1 MPVEVGLTDQAL
13 EAADRTTAAPWRRA
27 EASRAAQIAR
37 FVRLYLILPAAIIA
51 IYRSTQMWYGYPTS
65 QTENASNDPF
75 LMQMV
80 LYSLVPFIALTTIAL
95 PRMAARAVLRLG
107 PLVGLLGIFLIGS
120 ILASANPMSSLRGFI
135 AMMLIVLPMLYLAS
149 CFGAKASFDIV
160 WRVMAVLL
168 VVNFTYSILF
178 PGIAFMSGS
187 LNGAMRGMFVHKNAF
202 GAYCALTFVMLLPPD
217 FDIRRWDRLLR
228 LALCAVAAVGAKLSL
243 SSTAIVLLIVGTGV
257 VVITGFMSRIEQR
270 TLRAIAFALA
280 LSLII
285 VLASGAGVALL
296 GEVAGSFGKDVT
308 LSGRAEIWEV
318 LWPVALDKPWLG
330 HGFAI
335 FRQTSYFQQFTSTIA
350 WGPRSTHNTYLEIA
364 LNSGFPALFTWVAIM
379 LAAIFRGI
387 LLIDPSSPDYRPI
400 QKALAAIVMALLV
413 STSEAGQMLAPQATW
428 PILVLS
434 LYCIAI
440 SDGTRRLRRPSS
452 DRGISKAD
460 WTPAKRRAV

>member
-1 MPVEVGLTDQAL
+1 MTDQAL
-13 EAADRTTAAPWRRA
+13 AAPGVTTAEPWRRA
-27 EASRAAQIAR
+27 ESARAAQIAK
-37 FVRLYLILPAAIIA
+37 FVRIYLVLPAAIIA

-75 LMQMV
+75 LMQLV
-80 LYSLVPFIALTTIAL
+80 LYSLVPLTGLATVLL
-95 PRMAARAVLRLG
+95 PRMAGRAMIRMG
-107 PLVGLLGIFLIGS
+107 PLVALLGIFLIGS
-120 ILASANPMSSLRGFI
+120 IVASDDRMSSLRGFI
-135 AMMLIVLPMLYLAS
+135 AMMLIVIPMLYLAS
-149 CFGAKASFDIV
+149 CFGVKASFDLV

-168 VVNFTYSILF
+168 VVNFAYSILF
-178 PGIAFMSGS
+178 PHFAFMSGS
-187 LNGAMRGMFVHKNAF
+187 LNGTMRGMFSHKNAF

-228 LALCAVAAVGAKLSL
+228 LVLCAVAAVGAKLSL
-243 SSTAIVLLIVGTGV
+243 SSTAIVLLIVGTGMV
-257 VVITGFMSRIEQR
+257 VVTGFLSRIEQR
-270 TLRAIAFALA
+270 TLRALAFAFALSFVI
-280 LSLII
+280 L
-285 VLASGAGVALL
+285 LASGAGVALL

-308 LSGRAEIWEV
+308 LSGRAEIWEA

-364 LNSGFPALFTWVAIM
+364 LNSGFPALFVWLAIM

-400 QKALAAIVMALLV
+400 QKGIAAIVMALLV
-413 STSEAGQMLAPQATW
+413 STSEAGQMLAPLSTW

-440 SDGTRRLRRPSS
+440 SDGTRRVRRASS
-452 DRGISKAD
+452 VAPLGEGMSKAA
-460 WTPAKRRAV
+460 WTSANRRAV